1 MPAAPE
7 RPTNGHNGRHG
18 GHTNSIIN
26 LTPPIVSCETV
37 GGVFSFGRRF
47 KINVFEAVK
56 PAVTARQAAEQYGIR
71 VNEHGMAVCPFHN
84 DKTPSMK
91 LDNRF
96 HCFACQADGDAIDF
110 VSRLFGIPVRDAA
123 VKIAEDFGIPYNQ
136 REGPATLVAAKAPAQ
151 EQERLTGKACCTTLT
166 AYLRFLREWEVQ
178 FAPQAPGEKLHSLFV
193 EALQRKGCIEYWLDL
208 LLFGTPEE
216 KRTFIVQHGKEVKKI
231 EQSITELSTQGALY
245 RGGGEGVSKPHT
257 QREGR

>member
-1 MPAAPE
+1 M
-7 RPTNGHNGRHG
+7 
-18 GHTNSIIN
+18 
-26 LTPPIVSCETV
+26 
-37 GGVFSFGRRF
+37 
-47 KINVFEAVK
+47 
-56 PAVTARQAAEQYGIR
+56 TARQAAEQYGIH
-71 VNEHGMAVCPFHN
+71 VNDHGMAVCPFHH

-96 HCFACQADGDAIDF
+96 HCFACQADGDVIDF
-110 VSRLFGIPVRDAA
+110 VSRLFEIPSRDAA
-123 VKIAEDFGIPYNQ
+123 VKIAEDFEIPYN
-136 REGPATLVAAKAPAQ
+136 RRDGLAAGVAAKTPAQ
-151 EQERLTGKACCTTLT
+151 EHEHLTEKACCTALT

-178 FAPQAPGEKLHSLFV
+178 FAPLAPGEALHPLFV
-193 EALQRKGCIEYWLDL
+193 EALQRKGCIEYWVDL

-231 EQSITELSTQGALY
+231 EQRITELFTQGALS

>member
-1 MPAAPE
+1 M
-7 RPTNGHNGRHG
+7 
-18 GHTNSIIN
+18 
-26 LTPPIVSCETV
+26 

-151 EQERLTGKACCTTLT
+151 EQERLTGKAYCTTLT

-178 FAPQAPGEKLHSLFV
+178 FAPQAPGEELHSLFV

-231 EQSITELSTQGALY
+231 EQRITELSTQGALY